1 MKLKRLFRSGEAA
14 TFGPAPFGPAISD
27 SIAGPTYEFDSE
39 ASRTGDGLA
48 AIFPPTYSR
57 RMPVLSICNHKGGTG
72 KTTTAIHLAAAFG
85 LSGRRVLAIDL
96 DPQGFL
102 TRLLGVEEPAEAHSS
117 LALFDPESDLRAVQT
132 VSLHGFDLL
141 PASYSMTKAAR
152 KLSRPTDVLWVK
164 EALEQG
170 HDYDLILL
178 DTAAAMTVFSLNALV
193 ASDLVLIPVTPE
205 YQPVVGG
212 EQTYSTA
219 RLVQEK
225 LNPSLAEPRFL
236 LTQVDARKRDH
247 ASYSAYIRE
256 TYGERVMTSE
266 IRTSAALAESAE
278 GGLTVFDRDITSR
291 GARDY
296 ANAADEIS
304 PSLFPDSE
312 GAVAQELTSPKAEA
326 APHASAPLSP
336 SQSDDDVRDRDARDR
351 DAASADDAQSSD
363 AWMPLNRW

>member
-1 MKLKRLFRSGEAA
+1 
-14 TFGPAPFGPAISD
+14 
-27 SIAGPTYEFDSE
+27 
-39 ASRTGDGLA
+39 
-48 AIFPPTYSR
+48 
-57 RMPVLSICNHKGGTG
+57 MPVLSICNHKGGTG

-85 LSGRRVLAIDL
+85 LSGRRVLAVDL

-102 TRLLGVEEPAEAHSS
+102 TRLLGVEEPDEAQSS
-117 LALFDPESDLRAVQT
+117 LALFDHERDVRSIETIPLR
-132 VSLHGFDLL
+132 GFELL

-152 KLSRPTDVLWVK
+152 TLSRPTDVLWVK

-170 HDYDLILL
+170 HDYDLVLL

-219 RLVQEK
+219 RLVQDK
-225 LNPSLAEPRFL
+225 LNPSLGEPRFL

-247 ASYSAYIRE
+247 ASYSAYLRE
-256 TYGERVMTSE
+256 TYGERVLASE
-266 IRTSAALAESAE
+266 IRTSASLAESAE
-278 GGLTVFDRDITSR
+278 GGQTVFDRDIASR

-304 PSLFPDSE
+304 PSLFPEAESVVAPALTNPG
-312 GAVAQELTSPKAEA
+312 GAHARRDEA
-326 APHASAPLSP
+326 APNGAPPASPR
-336 SQSDDDVRDRDARDR
+336 SDDSDGARPT
-351 DAASADDAQSSD
+351 D
-363 AWMPLNRW
+363 AWVPLNRW